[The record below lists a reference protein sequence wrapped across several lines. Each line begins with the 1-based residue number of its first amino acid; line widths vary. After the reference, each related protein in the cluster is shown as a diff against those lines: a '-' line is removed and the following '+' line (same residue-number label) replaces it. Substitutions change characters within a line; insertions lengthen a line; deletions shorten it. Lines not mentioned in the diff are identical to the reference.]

1 MVVGTGFTQT
11 SGNANFD
18 SGVLF
23 VDGTNNRVGV
33 GTTSPGQTFTVN
45 GPVWLNQ
52 NADFGGASSKIQM
65 SAGSNTDNIMIR
77 TNSLYLYNYGNTG
90 ETLLRFGNGV
100 ETWQM
105 GTSTGATPDF
115 RIYELNGTSTRIM
128 VKAGGNV
135 GIGTTSPDAK
145 LDVVSTGLVGLFGS
159 ESALNAYVGFKYNST
174 ILGYIG
180 NGAGVSAGSGATDF
194 GIGSTGARALTFGTN
209 DTERMRID
217 SAGNLGLGVTPSAW
231 GASSAVEMGNRHAY
245 SKYGY
250 ALNSYYDGSSWRY
263 RDSATAGLYQI
274 SGNIHL
280 WYNAPSGTA
289 GDPISFTQAMTLDA
303 SGRLGI
309 GNTTPSHTLS
319 VTGTTN
325 LGGVVTA
332 TANVILGTTTISA
345 NGSVGT
351 AGQILTSGGSGNVY
365 WSTKRV

>member
-1 MVVGTGFTQT
+1 MYGTNGSATFEIGANLASIVVGTAYTQT

-23 VDGTNNRVGV
+23 VDGTNNRVGI

-52 NADFGGASSKIQM
+52 TADYAGTSSKIQM

-90 ETLLRFGNGV
+90 ETLLRFGNGF
-100 ETWQM
+100 ETWNL
-105 GTSTGATPDF
+105 GTGAGATPDF
-115 RIYELNGTSTRIM
+115 KLYELNGTSTRIM

-209 DTERMRID
+209 DTERMRLD
-217 SAGNLGLGVTPSAW
+217 SAGN
-231 GASSAVEMGNRHAY
+231 
-245 SKYGY
+245 
-250 ALNSYYDGSSWRY
+250 
-263 RDSATAGLYQI
+263 
-274 SGNIHL
+274 
-280 WYNAPSGTA
+280 
-289 GDPISFTQAMTLDA
+289 
-303 SGRLGI
+303 LGI

-319 VTGTTN
+319 VTNSIPNPLLSNT
-325 LGGVVTA
+325 V
-332 TANVILGTTTISA
+332 
-345 NGSVGT
+345 
-351 AGQILTSGGSGNVY
+351 
-365 WSTKRV
+365 K